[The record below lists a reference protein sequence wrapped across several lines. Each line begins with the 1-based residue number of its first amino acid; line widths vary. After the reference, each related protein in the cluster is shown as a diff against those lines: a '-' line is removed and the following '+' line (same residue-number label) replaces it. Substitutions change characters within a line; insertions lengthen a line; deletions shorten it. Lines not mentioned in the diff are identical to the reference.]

1 MRTRI
6 VMLAVVSA
14 AVAIVLFGLPL
25 AVAGAL
31 YAQQYKILDLERQ
44 AERAAVRVSA
54 ALAEGDDPSPDDLDD
69 VGELTFR
76 SVYDADGNL
85 LLGRGPEGGD
95 QFVERATRGRVST
108 GSSNGELIAAVPV
121 FDHGDVVGVS
131 RVSGSQSTLLWP
143 VGFAWIGMIGL
154 AGLAL
159 GAVWLLARRQA
170 SRMAQPLDQLTTAA
184 QRLGNGDF
192 SVRLPPVEYAEIDAV
207 GSSLN
212 RTAARL
218 DDLLA
223 RERAF
228 SAEASHQLRTPLTS
242 LRLGLES
249 ALERPGEDARP
260 ALFQGLR
267 STERIERTVEELLTL
282 ARDTHTAVD
291 AIDVGALLA
300 ETRGLWSAQFEKQ
313 NRPLIV
319 VVEPQTPLALASGA
333 AVRQVLAVL
342 LENALVHGTGP
353 VQVTA
358 RDAGDAVGIEV
369 ADRGPGITLTD
380 AELFT
385 RRSSSAT
392 GHGLGLALAR
402 RLAEAEGGHL
412 RLARPAPPQFAL
424 LLRAATVH

>member
-6 VMLAVVSA
+6 VTLAVVSA
-14 AVAIVLFGLPL
+14 TVAIVLFGFPL

-44 AERAAVRVSA
+44 AERAAVRVSDTF
-54 ALAEGDDPSPDDLDD
+54 AEGDDPGADELAD
-69 VGELTFR
+69 VEELTFR
-76 SVYDADGNL
+76 SVYDAEGQW
-85 LLGRGPEGGD
+85 LLGRGPREAD
-95 QFVERATRGRVST
+95 EFVERARKGRVST
-108 GSSNGELIAAVPV
+108 GTVGDDMVVAVPV
-121 FDHGDVVGVS
+121 YDHGDVVGVV
-131 RVSGSQSTLLWP
+131 RVSGSRSTLLWP
-143 VGFAWIGMIGL
+143 VFLSWGGMAAL
-154 AGLAL
+154 AGVAI
-159 GAVWLLARRQA
+159 GAVWVLARRQA
-170 SRMAQPLDQLTTAA
+170 GRLARPLDQLSTAA

-249 ALERPGEDARP
+249 ALERPGDDLRP
-260 ALFQGLR
+260 AVAQGLR
-267 STERIERTVEELLTL
+267 STERIERTIEELLAL
-282 ARDTHTAVD
+282 ARDTHGAVD
-291 AIDVGALLA
+291 AIDVGVLLREVCGQWA
-300 ETRGLWSAQFEKQ
+300 AQFDKQ
-313 NRPLIV
+313 GRRLRV
-319 VVEPQTPLALASGA
+319 VVDPQTPHALASGA

-342 LENALVHGTGP
+342 LDNALLHGTGT
-353 VQVTA
+353 VEMTA

-369 ADRGPGITLTD
+369 SDEGAGITLSD
-380 AELFT
+380 SELFT
-385 RRSSSAT
+385 RRSPTAT

-424 LLRAATVH
+424 LLRAASLH

>member
-6 VMLAVVSA
+6 VTLAVMSA
-14 AVAIVLFGLPL
+14 AVAVVLFGLPL
-25 AVAGAL
+25 ALAGAL
-31 YAQQYKILDLERQ
+31 YGQQYKILDLERQ
-44 AERAAVRVSA
+44 AERTAVRVSSSM
-54 ALAEGDDPSPDDLDD
+54 AEGDDPSEDELDD
-69 VGELTFR
+69 DGELTFR
-76 SVYDADGNL
+76 SVYDTDGRL
-85 LLGRGPEGGD
+85 IIGRGPDEGDG
-95 QFVERATRGRVST
+95 FVERALDGNVST
-108 GSSNGELIAAVPV
+108 GSLDGELVAAVPV
-121 FDHGDVVGVS
+121 FDHGEVVGVS
-131 RVSGSQSTLLWP
+131 RVSGSQGALLWP
-143 VGFAWIGMIGL
+143 LGL
-154 AGLAL
+154 AWAGMVGLACLAL

-249 ALERPGEDARP
+249 ALERPGEDSRP
-260 ALFQGLR
+260 ALLQGLR

-282 ARDTHTAVD
+282 ARDTHGAVD
-291 AIDVGALLA
+291 TLDVGALLA
-300 ETRGLWSAQFEKQ
+300 EARGLWSAQFQKQ
-313 NRPLIV
+313 DRPLTV
-319 VVEPQTPLALASGA
+319 VVEPQTPPALASGA

-342 LENALVHGTGP
+342 LENALVHGAGP

-385 RRSSSAT
+385 RRSPSAT

-412 RLARPAPPQFAL
+412 RLARPAPPMFAL
-424 LLRAATVH
+424 LLRAATLR

>member
-1 MRTRI
+1 
-6 VMLAVVSA
+6 MLAVMSA
-14 AVAIVLFGLPL
+14 AVAVVLFGLPL

-54 ALAEGDDPSPDDLDD
+54 SLADGDAPSPDDLDD
-69 VGELTFR
+69 VAELTFR
-76 SVYDADGNL
+76 SVYDAQGRL
-85 LLGRGPEGGD
+85 LLGRGPAEAD
-95 QFVERATRGRVST
+95 EFVERATGGRVST
-108 GSSNGELIAAVPV
+108 GSSDGELIAAVPV

-143 VGFAWIGMIGL
+143 VGFAWITMIGL

-170 SRMAQPLDQLTTAA
+170 THMAQPLDQLTAAA

-260 ALFQGLR
+260 ALLQGLH
-267 STERIERTVEELLTL
+267 STERIERTVEELLSL
-282 ARDTHTAVD
+282 ARDTHTVVD
-291 AIDVGALLA
+291 ALDVGTLLA
-300 ETRGLWSAQFEKQ
+300 ETRLQWSAQFEKQ
-313 NRPLIV
+313 DRPLIV
-319 VVEPQTPLALASGA
+319 VVEPQTPHALASGA

-342 LENALVHGTGP
+342 LENALVHGAGP

-385 RRSSSAT
+385 RRSPSAT

-412 RLARPAPPQFAL
+412 RLARPAPPSFAL
-424 LLRAATVH
+424 LLRAASPR

>member
-6 VMLAVVSA
+6 VTLAVMSA
-14 AVAIVLFGLPL
+14 ALAVVLFGLPL
-25 AVAGAL
+25 ALAGAL
-31 YAQQYKILDLERQ
+31 YAQQYKVLDLERQ
-44 AERAAVRVSA
+44 AERASVRVSHS
-54 ALAEGDDPSPDDLDD
+54 LADGDDPEVDDLND
-69 VGELTFR
+69 VDELTFR
-76 SVYDADGNL
+76 SVYSADGDR
-85 LLGRGPEGGD
+85 LLGRGPMEAD
-95 QFVERATRGRVST
+95 EFVDTATGGRVGS
-108 GSSNGELIAAVPV
+108 GSSDGELVAAVPV
-121 FDHGDVVGVS
+121 IDQGDVVGVV

-143 VGFAWIGMIGL
+143 VGFAWIGMVGL
-154 AGLAL
+154 AGMAL

-170 SRMAQPLDQLTTAA
+170 ARMAQPLDQLTTAA

-212 RTAARL
+212 RTAVRL

-260 ALFQGLR
+260 ALHQGLR
-267 STERIERTVEELLTL
+267 STERIERTVEELLAL
-282 ARDTHTAVD
+282 ARDTHTVVD
-291 AIDVGALLA
+291 ALDVGALLA
-300 ETRGLWSAQFEKQ
+300 ETRGQWAAQFEKQ
-313 NRPLIV
+313 DRPLIV

-342 LENALVHGTGP
+342 LENALVHGAGP

-385 RRSSSAT
+385 RRSPSAT

-412 RLARPAPPQFAL
+412 RLARPSPPQFAL
-424 LLRAATVH
+424 LLRAATLR

>member
-6 VMLAVVSA
+6 VTLAVVSA
-14 AVAIVLFGLPL
+14 TVAIVLFGLPL

-44 AERAAVRVSA
+44 AERGAVRVSQ
-54 ALAEGDDPSPDDLDD
+54 ALTEGDDPTEDDLDD

-76 SVYDADGNL
+76 SVYDTDGHL
-85 LLGRGPEGGD
+85 LLGRGPETAD
-95 QFVERATRGRVST
+95 QFVDEAGRGRVST
-108 GSSNGELIAAVPV
+108 GSLNGELVAAVPV
-121 FDHGDVVGVS
+121 INAGDVVGVV
-131 RVSGSQSTLLWP
+131 RVSGSASTLLWP
-143 VGFAWIGMIGL
+143 VGLAWIGMVGL
-154 AGLAL
+154 AGLAI
-159 GAVWLLARRQA
+159 GAVYLLARRQA
-170 SRMAQPLDQLTTAA
+170 ARLAQPLDQLSTSA

-212 RTAARL
+212 RTASRL

-249 ALERPGEDARP
+249 ALERPGDDPRP
-260 ALFQGLR
+260 ALLQGLR

-282 ARDTHTAVD
+282 ARDTHGAVD
-291 AIDVGALLA
+291 ALDVGALLA
-300 ETRGLWSAQFEKQ
+300 ETRGQWSAQFEEQ
-313 NRPLIV
+313 DRPLIV
-319 VVEPQTPLALASGA
+319 VVDPQTPPALASGA

-342 LENALVHGTGP
+342 LENALVHGRGP
-353 VQVTA
+353 VQVSA

-369 ADRGPGITLTD
+369 SDRGPGITLTD
-380 AELFT
+380 AQLFT
-385 RRSSSAT
+385 RRSPSAT

-412 RLARPAPPQFAL
+412 RLARPSPPQFAL
-424 LLRAATVH
+424 LLRAATSV

>member
-6 VMLAVVSA
+6 VMLAVASA

-44 AERAAVRVSA
+44 AERAAVRVSDS
-54 ALAEGDDPSPDDLDD
+54 LAEGDDPSPDDLND
-69 VGELTFR
+69 VDELTFR
-76 SVYDADGNL
+76 SVYDTDGNL
-85 LLGRGPEGGD
+85 LLGRGPERGD
-95 QFVERATRGRVST
+95 EFVERATGGRVST
-108 GSSNGELIAAVPV
+108 GSMDGELIAAVPV
-121 FDHGDVVGVS
+121 FDHSEVVGVS

-154 AGLAL
+154 AGVAL

-192 SVRLPPVEYAEIDAV
+192 SVRLAPVGYAEIDAV

-242 LRLGLES
+242 LRLG
-249 ALERPGEDARP
+249 
-260 ALFQGLR
+260 
-267 STERIERTVEELLTL
+267 
-282 ARDTHTAVD
+282 
-291 AIDVGALLA
+291 
-300 ETRGLWSAQFEKQ
+300 
-313 NRPLIV
+313 
-319 VVEPQTPLALASGA
+319 
-333 AVRQVLAVL
+333 
-342 LENALVHGTGP
+342 
-353 VQVTA
+353 
-358 RDAGDAVGIEV
+358 
-369 ADRGPGITLTD
+369 
-380 AELFT
+380 
-385 RRSSSAT
+385 
-392 GHGLGLALAR
+392 
-402 RLAEAEGGHL
+402 
-412 RLARPAPPQFAL
+412 
-424 LLRAATVH
+424 

>member
-6 VMLAVVSA
+6 VMLAVASA

-44 AERAAVRVSA
+44 AERAAVRVSGP
-54 ALAEGDDPSPDDLDD
+54 LAEGDDPSPDDLDD

-76 SVYDADGNL
+76 SVYDAEGNL

-95 QFVERATRGRVST
+95 EFVERATGGRVTT

-170 SRMAQPLDQLTTAA
+170 ARMAQPLDQLTTAA

-267 STERIERTVEELLTL
+267 STERIERTVEELLSL

-291 AIDVGALLA
+291 ALDVGALLA
-300 ETRGLWSAQFEKQ
+300 EARGQWSAQFEKQ

-333 AVRQVLAVL
+333 AVLQVLAVL
-342 LENALVHGTGP
+342 LENALVHGAGP

-369 ADRGPGITLTD
+369 ADRGPGITLSD

-385 RRSSSAT
+385 RRSPSAT

-412 RLARPAPPQFAL
+412 RLARPAPPQFSL
-424 LLRAATVH
+424 LLRAATVR

>member
-6 VMLAVVSA
+6 VTLAVVSA

-44 AERAAVRVSA
+44 AERASVRVSQ
-54 ALAEGDDPSPDDLDD
+54 ALTDGDDPTEDDLDD

-76 SVYDADGNL
+76 SVYDTDGHL
-85 LLGRGPEGGD
+85 LLGRGPETGD
-95 QFVERATRGRVST
+95 QFVDKANRGRVST
-108 GSSNGELIAAVPV
+108 GSLNGELVVAVPV
-121 FDHGDVVGVS
+121 IDSGDVVGVV
-131 RVSGSQSTLLWP
+131 RVSGSASTLLWP
-143 VGFAWIGMIGL
+143 VGLAWITMIGL
-154 AGLAL
+154 AGLAIA
-159 GAVWLLARRQA
+159 AVYLLARRQA
-170 SRMAQPLDQLTTAA
+170 ARLAQPLDQLSTAA

-212 RTAARL
+212 RTASRL

-249 ALERPGEDARP
+249 ALERPDDDPRP
-260 ALFQGLR
+260 ALMQGLR
-267 STERIERTVEELLTL
+267 STERIERTIEELLTL
-282 ARDTHTAVD
+282 ARDTHGAVD
-291 AIDVGALLA
+291 ALDVGALLA
-300 ETRGLWSAQFEKQ
+300 EARGQWSAQFEEQ
-313 NRPLIV
+313 DRPLIV
-319 VVEPQTPLALASGA
+319 VVDPQTPPALASGA

-342 LENALVHGTGP
+342 LENALVHGQGP
-353 VQVTA
+353 VQVSA

-369 ADRGPGITLTD
+369 SDRGPGITLTD
-380 AELFT
+380 AQLFT
-385 RRSSSAT
+385 RRSPSAT

-412 RLARPAPPQFAL
+412 RLSRPSPPQFAL
-424 LLRAATVH
+424 LLRAATSV

>member
-1 MRTRI
+1 
-6 VMLAVVSA
+6 MLAVASA
-14 AVAIVLFGLPL
+14 AVAIALFGLPL
-25 AVAGAL
+25 AVAGAM

-44 AERAAVRVSA
+44 AERAAVRVSGA
-54 ALAEGDDPSPDDLDD
+54 MAEGDEPTPDDLDD
-69 VGELTFR
+69 FAELTFR
-76 SVYDADGNL
+76 SVYDTDGDL
-85 LLGRGPEGGD
+85 LLGRGPEEAD
-95 QFVERATRGRVST
+95 EFVVQALDGRVST
-108 GSSNGELIAAVPV
+108 GSRDGELIAAVPV

-131 RVSGSQSTLLWP
+131 RVSGSESTLLWP
-143 VGFAWIGMIGL
+143 VGLAWIGMIGL

-159 GAVWLLARRQA
+159 GTVWLLARKQA
-170 SRMAQPLDQLTTAA
+170 TRMAQPLDQLCTAA

-212 RTAARL
+212 RTAVRL

-249 ALERPGEDARP
+249 ALERPGEDPRL
-260 ALFQGLR
+260 ALHQGLR

-282 ARDTHTAVD
+282 ARDTHGAVD
-291 AIDVGALLA
+291 ALDVTALLA
-300 ETRGLWSAQFEKQ
+300 ETRGHWTAQFEKQ
-313 NRPLIV
+313 DRPLIV
-319 VVEPQTPLALASGA
+319 VVEPQTPPALASGA

-342 LENALVHGTGP
+342 LENALVHGAGP
-353 VQVTA
+353 VQITA

-380 AELFT
+380 AQLFT
-385 RRSSSAT
+385 RRSPSAT

-412 RLARPAPPQFAL
+412 RLARPAPPVFSL
-424 LLRAATVH
+424 LLRAATLR